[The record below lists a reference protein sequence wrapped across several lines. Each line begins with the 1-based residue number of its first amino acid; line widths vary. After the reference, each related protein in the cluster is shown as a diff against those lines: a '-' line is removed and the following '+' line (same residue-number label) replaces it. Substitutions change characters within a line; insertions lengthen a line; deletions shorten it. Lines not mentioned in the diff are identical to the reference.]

1 MNKSNFEWPK
11 WIPITIIGILLI
23 IVYKAFEN
31 LSQIGAAIGGFF
43 SAISPLIF
51 GILFSYF
58 LYIPFEKV
66 KKRFG
71 RSKIKFF
78 AKRKILFSVITIFLL
93 LALIIVF
100 IALVV
105 APILI
110 ASVIDL
116 ANSIPFYVN
125 SLMNYIALLDDD
137 TLWASFNLS
146 ATLTDFFDDAAGRFF
161 NIALMEQIT
170 RGAINFAGGLFN
182 IVLGLIITLY
192 ILSDLDNIVG
202 FFKRL
207 SIALIKNL
215 KLRGRVHKYI
225 KQANGTLFTF
235 LSSKGLDSIINIIS
249 VTAILLIFNVPYAFL
264 FGFIAGV
271 FNFIPYLGSLMAMTF
286 ISLINIITA
295 GPAKAFQ
302 VLVVL
307 LIFQQIDA
315 NYIEPKIMNTSLK
328 ISPILVIVSVIAFGA
343 YFGIAGMFLAV
354 PTVAIIKQ
362 LMIEYI
368 DHHTDEKVSPLK
380 E

>member
-1 MNKSNFEWPK
+1 MNKSNFEWTK
-11 WIPITIIGILLI
+11 WIPVTILGILLI

-31 LSQIGAAIGGFF
+31 LSQIGAAISGFL
-43 SAISPLIF
+43 SAISPLLF

-66 KKRFG
+66 KKSFG

-78 AKRKILFSVITIFLL
+78 AKRKTFFSVATTFLL
-93 LALIIVF
+93 LVLIIVF
-100 IALVV
+100 IALVI

-110 ASVIDL
+110 ASVVDL
-116 ANSIPFYVN
+116 ANSIPFYAN
-125 SLMNYIALLDDD
+125 SLMNYILLLEDDA
-137 TLWASFNLS
+137 LWASFNLS
-146 ATLTDFFDDAAGRFF
+146 ATLTEFFDDAVSQFF
-161 NIALMEQIT
+161 NIALVEQVT
-170 RGAINFAGGLFN
+170 RGAINFAGGLLN
-182 IVLGLIITLY
+182 IILGLVIALY
-192 ILSDLDNIVG
+192 IISDLDNIIG

-207 SIALIKNL
+207 SIATIKNL
-215 KLRGRVHKYI
+215 KFRGRVHKYI
-225 KQANGTLFTF
+225 RQANATLFTF

-302 VLVVL
+302 VLIVL
-307 LIFQQIDA
+307 LIFQQIDG
-315 NYIEPKIMNTSLK
+315 NYIEPKIMNKSLK

-343 YFGIAGMFLAV
+343 YFGIAGMFLAF
-354 PTVAIIKQ
+354 PTVTIIKQ
-362 LMIEYI
+362 LMIEYME
-368 DHHTDEKVSPLK
+368 HHSDEKSVPH
-380 E
+380 